1 MNKKRHGVDEFGIA
15 LIWFAIILVVIS
27 YFTQSKFLSTLGGV
41 IVIFEIYRTLSSNII
56 KRNSENYIFKAKF
69 LNPVKAKLKKL
80 KRSTVGDKNYKY
92 ITCKNCGQELRVPK
106 GKGKIRVKCPK
117 CKEVQEIRS

>member
-15 LIWFAIILVVIS
+15 LIWLAIILLVIS
-27 YFTQSKFLSTLGGV
+27 YFTKSRFLSTFAGI
-41 IVIFEIYRTLSSNII
+41 IVLLEVYRTLSTNII

-69 LNPVKAKLKKL
+69 LNPVSSKLKQL

>member
-1 MNKKRHGVDEFGIA
+1 MNKKRHGVDEFGIG
-15 LIWFAIILVVIS
+15 LIWFAIILVIIS
-27 YFTQSKFLSTLGGV
+27 YFTKVKFLSSFAGF
-41 IVIFEIYRTLSSNII
+41 IVIFEIYRTLSTNEI
-56 KRNSENYIFKAKF
+56 KRNSENYIFRAKF
-69 LNPVKAKLKKL
+69 LNPVKSKLKKF
-80 KRSTVGDKNYKY
+80 KRTTVGDKNYKY

>member
-1 MNKKRHGVDEFGIA
+1 MNKRHGVDEFGVG
-15 LIWFAIILVVIS
+15 LIWFAILMVIIS
-27 YFTQSKFLSTLGGV
+27 YFIKSSFLSTFAGI
-41 IVIFEIYRTLSSNII
+41 IVLFEIYRTFSTNII

-69 LNPVKAKLKKL
+69 LNPVKSKLKKL

-117 CKEVQEIRS
+117 CKESQDVRS